1 MDWCGC
7 YIGGIFERL
16 GTDLY
21 HYATSFQGITFSPY
35 VIPAVLG
42 ITGFSL
48 ISYDFL
54 NKRREKKRRLTMK
67 NGNTFLLMLPTDF

>member
-16 GTDLY
+16 GTVLY
-21 HYATSFQGITFSPY
+21 HYATSFQGIIFSPY

-48 ISYDFL
+48 ILIGFL
-54 NKRREKKRRLTMK
+54 NKRKERRDDDEKWKHFPATVT
-67 NGNTFLLMLPTDF
+67 N

>member
-1 MDWCGC
+1 MAKESSFFKITWIGVCA
-7 YIGGIFERL
+7 IVGGIFERL

-42 ITGFSL
+42 ITGF
-48 ISYDFL
+48 
-54 NKRREKKRRLTMK
+54 
-67 NGNTFLLMLPTDF
+67 

>member
-48 ISYDFL
+48 ILYGFL
-54 NKRREKKRRLTMK
+54 NKKREKKRRDDDEKWKHFPANVT
-67 NGNTFLLMLPTDF
+67 N

>member
-1 MDWCGC
+1 MDWFVC

-48 ISYDFL
+48 ILYDFL
-54 NKRREKKRRLTMK
+54 KRREKKKRMTMK

>member
-7 YIGGIFERL
+7 NIGGIIERL

-21 HYATSFQGITFSPY
+21 HYATSFQGIAFSPY

-48 ISYDFL
+48 ILYDSQ
-54 NKRREKKRRLTMK
+54 
-67 NGNTFLLMLPTDF
+67 